1 MNMFLQQLVTGISI
15 GSVYALLAVGYALV
29 FSVFNFSN
37 FGFGPVMM
45 LGAFAAFYA
54 IPALNLP
61 LFPSILL
68 AMVVAGL
75 VSFIMELTVYRP
87 MRQKKTLK
95 LYLMIAGLGIN
106 TFVPNAAIQIFGGG
120 VHAFPSDWARVTI
133 QMGGVAVPRADI
145 LAAVLSILMLAGL
158 WIFLYNTRMGLG
170 IRASSFDTNTASLMG
185 INVNFVAMIVFLLS
199 GAAAGLAGCFYGMK
213 YSVFPSM
220 GAIANKGFVAA
231 TIGGLGSL
239 TGAVIS
245 GLLLGFLETMIAG
258 YVSSTYR
265 DLIAYAMRVIV
276 LIFMPNGI
284 LGKGMHDKI

>member
-68 AMVVAGL
+68 AMVVAGI

-120 VHAFPSDWARVTI
+120 YTPSRRTGHVSPFRW
-133 QMGGVAVPRADI
+133 
-145 LAAVLSILMLAGL
+145 AVLRSRVQ
-158 WIFLYNTRMGLG
+158 T
-170 IRASSFDTNTASLMG
+170 SLQRY
-185 INVNFVAMIVFLLS
+185 
-199 GAAAGLAGCFYGMK
+199 C
-213 YSVFPSM
+213 PS
-220 GAIANKGFVAA
+220 
-231 TIGGLGSL
+231 
-239 TGAVIS
+239 
-245 GLLLGFLETMIAG
+245 
-258 YVSSTYR
+258 
-265 DLIAYAMRVIV
+265 
-276 LIFMPNGI
+276 
-284 LGKGMHDKI
+284 

>member
-133 QMGGVAVPRADI
+133 HGRRCRPARRHPGSSAVHPY
-145 LAAVLSILMLAGL
+145 AGRPVDFPL
-158 WIFLYNTRMGLG
+158 QYPHG
-170 IRASSFDTNTASLMG
+170 IRYPG
-185 INVNFVAMIVFLLS
+185 QLL
-199 GAAAGLAGCFYGMK
+199 
-213 YSVFPSM
+213 
-220 GAIANKGFVAA
+220 
-231 TIGGLGSL
+231 
-239 TGAVIS
+239 
-245 GLLLGFLETMIAG
+245 
-258 YVSSTYR
+258 
-265 DLIAYAMRVIV
+265 
-276 LIFMPNGI
+276 
-284 LGKGMHDKI
+284 

>member
-1 MNMFLQQLVTGISI
+1 MFLQQLVTGISI

-120 VHAFPSDWARVTI
+120 VHAFPSDWARVTRWE
-133 QMGGVAVPRADI
+133 ALPSRAQTSWQQCCPS
-145 LAAVLSILMLAGL
+145 LCWQACG
-158 WIFLYNTRMGLG
+158 F
-170 IRASSFDTNTASLMG
+170 SF
-185 INVNFVAMIVFLLS
+185 
-199 GAAAGLAGCFYGMK
+199 
-213 YSVFPSM
+213 
-220 GAIANKGFVAA
+220 
-231 TIGGLGSL
+231 TIP
-239 TGAVIS
+239 AW
-245 GLLLGFLETMIAG
+245 
-258 YVSSTYR
+258 
-265 DLIAYAMRVIV
+265 D
-276 LIFMPNGI
+276 
-284 LGKGMHDKI
+284 